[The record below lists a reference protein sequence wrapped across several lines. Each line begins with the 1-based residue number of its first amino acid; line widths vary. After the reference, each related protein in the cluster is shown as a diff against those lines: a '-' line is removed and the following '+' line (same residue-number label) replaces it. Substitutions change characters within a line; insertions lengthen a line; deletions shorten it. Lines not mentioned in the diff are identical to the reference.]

1 MTTPVCSVCALADE
15 AMKNCKDCG
24 QFYCS
29 VDCQKWDWTEMD
41 HASLCD
47 SAQGEREF
55 IEARGGGRG
64 HLTPEKAHE
73 MLRHPPHGRPLTPR
87 QKRYFGWV
95 YGSSK

>member
-1 MTTPVCSVCALADE
+1 
-15 AMKNCKDCG
+15 
-24 QFYCS
+24 
-29 VDCQKWDWTEMD
+29 MD